1 MKITEVISCFS
12 AGRTICAHAV
22 ENDLIRLGYSPSTIE
37 IYLRT
42 VHRFCD
48 WVLSQKTVEFKSFE
62 ESIPL
67 FLDQHLPVCRCNP
80 LCPAPHITK
89 AALRHF
95 RRLANMNSSTGVLG
109 STGNPSPAQVELN
122 SFDKYLNQV
131 CGLSQ
136 ATRISRRQFVG
147 RFLREKCGDGPID
160 TGLFTPQSLMKYV
173 SLQARGYKAGT
184 ISVMATSIRSYLKF
198 LQFRGDIDSRLVRVI
213 PSPPKWRLA
222 DYPTVISETQVEA
235 LLASFDNSNPS
246 GIRDRAMAICMLQ
259 MGLRA
264 SEVADLDLE
273 DVDWRKSTLCL
284 RRGKSRVVREL
295 PLMDSCGKAIA
306 RYLKYGRPQTG
317 SRKVFVR
324 HTTPVGAILGTEN
337 VRGAMR
343 RAYERAGFPPN
354 WTGTHILRHT
364 AATRMLNG
372 GASLK
377 QVADVLGHQ
386 SIDTT
391 TIYSK
396 VNIRTLETVMQPWP
410 VIPS

>member
-1 MKITEVISCFS
+1 
-12 AGRTICAHAV
+12 
-22 ENDLIRLGYSPSTIE
+22 
-37 IYLRT
+37 
-42 VHRFCD
+42 
-48 WVLSQKTVEFKSFE
+48 
-62 ESIPL
+62 
-67 FLDQHLPVCRCNP
+67 
-80 LCPAPHITK
+80 
-89 AALRHF
+89 
-95 RRLANMNSSTGVLG
+95 
-109 STGNPSPAQVELN
+109 VELN
-122 SFDKYLNQV
+122 SFEKYLDQV
-131 CGLSQ
+131 CGLSP

-147 RFLREKCGDGPID
+147 RFLREQCGDGLIKA
-160 TGLFTPQSLMKYV
+160 GMFTPQSLMKYV
-173 SLQARGYKAGT
+173 SSQARGYKAGT
-184 ISVMATSIRSYLKF
+184 ISVMATSIRSYMKF
-198 LQFRGDIDSRLVRVI
+198 LQFRGDIDSRLVRVV

-222 DYPTVISETQVEA
+222 DYPTVISEIQVKA
-235 LLASFDNSNPS
+235 LTASFDESSPS
-246 GIRDRAMAICMLQ
+246 GIRDCAMAICMIQ

-264 SEVADLDLE
+264 SEVADIDLE
-273 DVDWRKSTLCL
+273 DIDWRRSTLCL

-295 PLMDSCGKAIA
+295 PLMGSSGKAIA

-324 HTTPVGAILGTEN
+324 HTVPVGAILSTEN

-343 RAYERAGFPPN
+343 RAYERAGFPAN

-391 TIYSK
+391 TIYTK
-396 VNIRTLETVMQPWP
+396 VNMKTLETVMQPWP